1 MDDDMPP
8 QRGVVYDLK
17 QHQQDALKSLREM
30 RESGNSIAM
39 LYEATDT
46 GKTVTAVSDAKDYGK
61 RVLFLAHTKE
71 LVYQAYEKFR
81 EIWPEVSVG
90 RFVENYRELDA
101 FVLCAS
107 IQSIERNLDA
117 FAPDAFGYLVID
129 ECHHGTAD
137 TYKRVL
143 SYFRPDF
150 TLGLT
155 ATPERTDG
163 EDLLE
168 TFQSVAHRLDI
179 KAAVELGVLVPVR
192 CIRIKTN
199 IDLRD
204 VRINGFRYN
213 ALDLESTVM
222 VPGHNRLIV
231 DTWCEY
237 VRNKPTVVFCTSVRH
252 ADELASL
259 FREAGIDARSI
270 MHRLTDAD
278 IQALKT
284 ACHTALRRYFGEE
297 L

>member
-1 MDDDMPP
+1 MSASACSAAPSNFIE
-8 QRGVVYDLK
+8 RHTVG
-17 QHQQDALKSLREM
+17 
-30 RESGNSIAM
+30 SGTAKRVAP
-39 LYEATDT
+39 L
-46 GKTVTAVSDAKDYGK
+46 TVTAVSDAKSYGK

-179 KAAVELGVLVPVR
+179 RAAVEL
-192 CIRIKTN
+192 
-199 IDLRD
+199 
-204 VRINGFRYN
+204 
-213 ALDLESTVM
+213 
-222 VPGHNRLIV
+222 
-231 DTWCEY
+231 
-237 VRNKPTVVFCTSVRH
+237 
-252 ADELASL
+252 
-259 FREAGIDARSI
+259 
-270 MHRLTDAD
+270 
-278 IQALKT
+278 
-284 ACHTALRRYFGEE
+284 
-297 L
+297 